1 MLEAEG
7 VEAGA
12 EELFAVVAEP
22 PQAVRL
28 SSAAA
33 ATPATVKVVRLN
45 DCISILLVSAD
56 HCLRRTTFR
65 SLHWPFPTVGTDP
78 WLVSQWV
85 FGSWAGKDG

>member
-1 MLEAEG
+1 MAAEELADGDGAMLEADG

-56 HCLRRTTFR
+56 HCLR
-65 SLHWPFPTVGTDP
+65 
-78 WLVSQWV
+78 
-85 FGSWAGKDG
+85 